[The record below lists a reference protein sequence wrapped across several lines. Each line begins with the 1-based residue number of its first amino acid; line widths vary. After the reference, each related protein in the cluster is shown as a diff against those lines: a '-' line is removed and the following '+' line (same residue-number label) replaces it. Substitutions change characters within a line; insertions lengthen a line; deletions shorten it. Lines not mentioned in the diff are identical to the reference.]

1 MRQLHEVAGT
11 LPPSF
16 HADFW
21 TRAEKSKSKALP
33 PNQARRCPESCSSV
47 SSFQRLSFK
56 EGDGQFLGVPG
67 KGHYIV
73 CVDSNVSDSRFPS
86 LGTYLPCWLSALFRR
101 SALPPSQNSRQAH
114 LLTQHRAGLR
124 VKSKPATPAS
134 LELDK

>member
-21 TRAEKSKSKALP
+21 NRAEKSKSKALP
-33 PNQARRCPESCSSV
+33 DPTRQEDAPRAATV
-47 SSFQRLSFK
+47 SPPFKSFALR

-67 KGHYIV
+67 KDHYIV

-101 SALPPSQNSRQAH
+101 SALPPLQNSRQAH
-114 LLTQHRAGLR
+114 LLTRH
-124 VKSKPATPAS
+124 
-134 LELDK
+134 